1 MATNLSSG
9 VAGAGDVGTPL
20 SKVAMITPDDTDAQ
34 ESEICPKKKPSQ
46 VSAGKLDPVNL
57 ISVAD

>member
-1 MATNLSSG
+1 MSSG